1 MSIRPI
7 DHTSVHRLTSGQVI
21 IDLQSAVKELL
32 DNALDAGATSI
43 QILFRNHGIELVEV
57 QDNGQGI
64 EEHDWAS
71 IGSSSNQ
78 HAFPLSV
85 QPALKNHTSKLSEFN
100 DLGTISTLGF
110 RGEALSSLCGTADL
124 SMITS
129 TPSTTPIATRLTF
142 LPSGECV
149 VGGKAA
155 RSVGTTVMVKD
166 LFAGLPVRRKEFE
179 RNAKRELGK
188 ALDLVQ
194 AYALVRTGV
203 RFEVKHTLK
212 GKTTTHLQTTISQD
226 LRSNFS
232 SIFSPVALNDMIE
245 LDLEFEVSAEQ
256 SARAISR
263 GLTLDGPV
271 QVVVRGLI
279 SKPAPGHGRSINNR
293 SFYYVNG
300 RPFTATKISKAV
312 TEVYRRFNTNAF
324 PFVVADFQMRAGK
337 LQTRSQHSSNSSI
350 SICIRVLDVPDA
362 YDVNVSPDKR
372 TIFLHQEGKLIA
384 SLKNALEELFSPS
397 QSSYPIT
404 HPQLTVSPKE
414 MKSDRSEVQSF
425 KQVVDL
431 LPPMPTLPE
440 RSTFL
445 DGVSEDEEESLP
457 QVERPSKRSRIV
469 EDEEDVDEEEAEVIL
484 DEDEMEVDDEP
495 SSTQEEEVNELSL
508 LEDDLEESPAPSLPA
523 TEPSGTLER
532 AASEEEEYAPANSNF
547 RGSTRRTVVKT
558 MDLSAWVVKIKA
570 NEPNSS
576 RPQGRT
582 PATENGSTRMGRV
595 DSPDQAVDSRRS
607 DRTQSITPQVKTT
620 QDVRAQNVVAK
631 VDHEGVKVKSVSCP
645 TNFSKITQ
653 AWNSARPST
662 SDLRPSQPA
671 PEEPEP
677 ASFDGDKMIDLSRA
691 GVNKNSEQAEQA
703 LSLVVTKQDFA
714 CMSIVGQFNHA
725 FIIARRTRRSTSSG
739 GDKTPIPLQD
749 DLFIIDQHASDEKYN
764 YEDLQKSTVIQSQ
777 RLIQPRTLHL
787 LAQDELLA
795 IEHAKTLRLNG
806 FEVLLDEDAK
816 VGERVKLVAQ
826 PVSGSTTFGVSDL
839 EELLELLKGSDWS
852 HHGHAPRPSKVQKM
866 FASRAC
872 RKSVMFG
879 HALNEAQS
887 ASIVRNMSQ
896 MDRPWS
902 CPHGRPTMRWALGV
916 RGDGRTDVGK
926 LVGSLIK

>member
-1 MSIRPI
+1 MEDLLENPRAHNMHTAI

-43 QILFRNHGIELVEV
+43 QILFRNHGTELVEV

-71 IGSSSNQ
+71 I
-78 HAFPLSV
+78 
-85 QPALKNHTSKLSEFN
+85 ALKNHTSKLSEFN

-212 GKTTTHLQTTISQD
+212 GKTTTHLQTTISQN
-226 LRSNFS
+226 LRDNFS
-232 SIFSPVALNDMIE
+232 SIFSPVALNDMID

-263 GLTLDGPV
+263 GLISDGPV
-271 QVVVRGLI
+271 RVMVRGLI

-324 PFVVADFQMRAGK
+324 PSVVADFQMRA
-337 LQTRSQHSSNSSI
+337 
-350 SICIRVLDVPDA
+350 DA

-384 SLKNALEELFSPS
+384 SLKDALENLFSPS
-397 QSSYPIT
+397 QSTYPIT
-404 HPQLTVSPKE
+404 QPQLMVSAKE
-414 MKSDRSEVQSF
+414 IKSDRLEVQLF

-440 RSTFL
+440 RSNLL
-445 DGVSEDEEESLP
+445 DGMSEDEEESLP

-469 EDEEDVDEEEAEVIL
+469 EEEEDDDHDDEEEAEVVP
-484 DEDEMEVDDEP
+484 DEEEMEVDDEP
-495 SSTQEEEVNELSL
+495 ISTQEEEVDELSL
-508 LEDDLEESPAPSLPA
+508 LKDDLEGSPVPSLPA
-523 TEPSGTLER
+523 IETSESSER
-532 AASEEEEYAPANSNF
+532 AVSEEEEEEHVPASSNF

-558 MDLSAWVVKIKA
+558 MDLSSWVVKIKA
-570 NEPNSS
+570 NEPKSS
-576 RPQGRT
+576 RQQGRT
-582 PATENGSTRMGRV
+582 LATGNGGTRVGRAASPDEVVDSTR
-595 DSPDQAVDSRRS
+595 S
-607 DRTQSITPQVKTT
+607 DYRTQSITRQLKTT
-620 QDVRAQNVVAK
+620 QGVRAQNVVAK
-631 VDHEGVKVKSVSCP
+631 VDYEGVKIKNMSCP

-653 AWNSARPST
+653 AWKSARPLT
-662 SDLRPSQPA
+662 SDLRHSQPA
-671 PEEPEP
+671 PEEAEP
-677 ASFDGDKMIDLSRA
+677 ARFDGEKTIDLSRA
-691 GVNKNSEQAEQA
+691 GVNKDSEQAEQA

-714 CMSIVGQFNHA
+714 CMSIIGQFNHA
-725 FIIARRTRRSTSSG
+725 FIIVRRTRRSTSSG

-852 HHGHAPRPSKVQKM
+852 QDGHAPRPSKVQSM

-902 CPHGRPTMRWALGV
+902 CPHGRPTMRWLSRVPQALGA
-916 RGDGRTDVGK
+916 RGDARTDVST
-926 LVGSLIK
+926 LVGSLK